1 MLVILIS
8 FAFAFGL
15 LLSRLGLPPMVG
27 FLLAGFAYHMVG
39 LEQPAG
45 LELVAQMGVTL
56 LLFSI
61 GLKLDVRGLA
71 KAEIWGTSIAHM
83 VISTAMMTG
92 VLLVG
97 KNFFRIP
104 LLDLSLITLIILGF
118 ALSFSSTVFAVKIL
132 EDKGDLSAFYGKIA
146 IGILIM
152 QDIFAVVFMSVSEGK
167 YPGLFSLSV
176 LLLPFLRPLL
186 FRLLDAAGHGE
197 LLILCGLFFALGV
210 GAELFSL
217 VGLKPD
223 LGALIVG
230 VLIASHPKAGELSKA
245 LFSFKELMLVGFF
258 LSIGMQ
264 GLPSLS
270 IVSLAVGLCLL
281 LPLKTALYFFIIGR
295 FGLRTR
301 SSLLSSL
308 TLANYSEFGL
318 IVAAMSAAKGL
329 LPVEWVLIIALAV
342 SISFALASPFSYK
355 AEQIY
360 QRTRKRLK
368 TFETAQVHPS
378 DKIIDI
384 TSARV
389 LVIGMGRIGGGAYD
403 ELAPLYENRIIGIE
417 HNPARVDFHRERER
431 NVLVGDASDTD
442 FWYKLKR
449 DRHLELILLAMPNHH
464 NNIYAAHQIRNLGFN
479 CKVVAV
485 ARYADEVKHL
495 AELGV
500 IAFNM
505 YAEAGAG
512 LAQHAIMEGVKYC
525 SLEGEMPT

>member
-15 LLSRLGLPPMVG
+15 VLSRLGLPPMVG

-45 LELVAQMGVTL
+45 LELVAQLGVTL

-71 KAEIWGTSIAHM
+71 KAEIWGGAVAHM
-83 VISTAMMTG
+83 VLSTAMMTG
-92 VLLVG
+92 VLLIG
-97 KNFFRIP
+97 KNFFHIP
-104 LLDLSLITLIILGF
+104 LLDLSLLTLVILGF

-132 EDKGDLSAFYGKIA
+132 EDKGDMSAFYGKIA

-152 QDIFAVVFMSVSEGK
+152 QDIFAVIFMSVSEGK
-167 YPGLFSLSV
+167 YPGLFSLAV
-176 LLLPFLRPLL
+176 LLLPLLLPLL

-197 LLILCGLFFALGV
+197 LLILSGLFFALGV
-210 GAELFSL
+210 GAEFFSL

-230 VLIASHPKAGELSKA
+230 VLIANHPKSGELSKA

-264 GLPSLS
+264 GLPTLS
-270 IVSLAVGLCLL
+270 ILGLALGLCLL
-281 LPLKTALYFFIIGR
+281 LPLKTALYFLIIGR
-295 FGLRTR
+295 FGMRTR
-301 SSLLSSL
+301 STLLSSL
-308 TLANYSEFGL
+308 SLANYSEFGL
-318 IVAAMSAAKGL
+318 IVAAMSAAKGF
-329 LPVEWVLIIALAV
+329 LPMEWVLIIALAV
-342 SISFALASPFSYK
+342 SISFALASPFNYK

-360 QRTRKRLK
+360 QRTRSRLLR
-368 TFETAQVHPS
+368 FETARVHPN
-378 DKIIDI
+378 DKTIDI
-384 TSARV
+384 TRARV
-389 LVIGMGRIGGGAYD
+389 LIIGMGRIGGGAYD
-403 ELAPLYENRIIGIE
+403 ELAPLYENRVIGIE
-417 HNPARVDFHRERER
+417 HNPARVDFHRERGR

-442 FWYKLKR
+442 FWLRLKR

-464 NNIYAAHQIRNLGFN
+464 NNLYSALQLRNLGFT

-485 ARYADEVKHL
+485 ARYADEVKQL

-500 IAFNM
+500 LAFNM

-512 LAQHAIMEGVKYC
+512 LAQHAIMEGIKYC